1 MQNMDEQGEI
11 QFWKNSQQYFFT
23 SWGYSTIGFDL
34 VVPIVVLC
42 VIPCYNDTLCC
53 SIAYDSLVLSKIQN
67 GIHPQPSFPVGTVY
81 IGDYCLVGGLG
92 M

>member
-1 MQNMDEQGEI
+1 M
-11 QFWKNSQQYFFT
+11 KSNSGKTVNNIFFT